1 MQPGPQ
7 PQTVFVDQSVINPT
21 SPTLREGIG
30 HMQAGFGRP
39 ANMMSFL
46 DSIIT
51 VFTNYAKFDGRASRS
66 EYWWFY
72 LAYMVAIYPI
82 ALIDVVIF
90 GLESEILCFS
100 PLYYL
105 FTFIP
110 WIAVSIR
117 RMHDLGKSGWY
128 NLIPIYSLIL
138 LASEGE
144 SMPNSYGPVPTN
156 TRNGNPATSYVVV
169 QQPMQ
174 QQIVQPTAQGNN
186 DNFWAANDGSEAYIT
201 PHNEVTPTQV
211 TSQYNN
217 LNVNTIPQTSGQY
230 VVVSSPNNGGGKT
243 GAMIIAGIVI
253 GVALL
258 VVLSGVL
265 YVWASNL
272 AENQP
277 SELVGDWTNPE
288 DKLELKSN
296 GKMKDSTGTL
306 ETWYTMDGRLYFED
320 EDYYYSDYKY
330 SIVDD
335 ILYLAPYNED
345 DVLLEDDCF
354 AYIKG
359 LRGESESYWNERIEQ
374 AESNGDIPN
383 WCN

>member
-1 MQPGPQ
+1 
-7 PQTVFVDQSVINPT
+7 
-21 SPTLREGIG
+21 
-30 HMQAGFGRP
+30 MQAGFGRP